1 MKHLKSYTSL
11 ILLPLATFLAMGS
24 PSEIKTSTEV
34 GDIRV
39 AAKQLRAGEIKL
51 ALEELRASEENR
63 AKFIKAH
70 CLMKL
75 EDYDPAIDYLRG
87 IEEPKTYILWDFAKF
102 TLAEAYWKKK
112 EYNKAINKYHEL
124 ASSYPESI
132 LSEESTLRVG
142 KILVEEERYN
152 EAYLLFKQFI
162 DFYPKSIHLAEARFN
177 FGLICEKSGAWKE
190 ASKIY
195 RDISLYHPLS
205 KYTKDAHARLQ
216 SLKKKHKLPSY
227 KAAPEDLF
235 KRGMV
240 FFNGRD
246 YKSACVQFRYLV
258 KLYPASPLVDDSLVM
273 LGRSEYRRKLYSY
286 SIIHF
291 KEAMKYR
298 GDKADAAQYYMAFAY
313 GRSGNL
319 NRAISSLKK
328 VINNYPKSPYVDD
341 ARYYIGYYYELNKKE
356 EKALVAYRN
365 LLKYSKQSPLA
376 PEALWRMGRIYYRQ
390 KKWNNAYIAFK
401 RAVEEHPPGSFTDEC
416 AFWQGKSAKKLG
428 KRREAIRAYKFLTKN
443 FDHTYY
449 SYRAQEKL
457 KAWGIKSKP
466 DKIEDDDIIAEFE
479 EFWEGKEIIE
489 TASPH
494 DLPQEEVKLK
504 EKEETAEKKK
514 DRKYFSLHLKKF
526 KELMNL
532 HFFEDA
538 EAEATFIL
546 SITPEE
552 KLEATELL
560 LSQARFASGKYR
572 ESMLFAEG
580 KLNEAIING
589 KAKKLHPLHWKLAYP
604 RAFYSQVLKY
614 SREYNLDPYLVLAV
628 IREESRFNPKVV
640 SWAKAHGLMQIIP
653 STGRGIARLLR
664 IKPYYTRRLFEPEVN
679 IRMGCYYL
687 SNLLKRF
694 QGNTYL
700 ALAAYN
706 GGPRKVRGW
715 LNIWWR
721 AYGDQVDID
730 EFVEGIPYRET
741 RRYVQKVMGSYMEYK
756 RIYEEE
762 G

>member
-1 MKHLKSYTSL
+1 MRHLKSYPFL
-11 ILLPLATFLAMGS
+11 IVLPLATLLAMGS
-24 PSEIKTSTEV
+24 PSEINTSEQA
-34 GDIRV
+34 GDMKV
-39 AAKQLRAGEIKL
+39 AAKQLRAGETKL
-51 ALEELRASEENR
+51 ALEELRALEENR
-63 AKFIKAH
+63 AKFIKAY
-70 CLMKL
+70 CLMEL
-75 EDYDPAIDYLRG
+75 EDYDSAIDYLMS

-102 TLAEAYWKKK
+102 ALAEAYCKKK

-124 ASSYPESI
+124 ASSYSESI
-132 LSEESTLRVG
+132 FSEESTLRIG

-162 DFYPKSIHLAEARFN
+162 DYYPESIYLPEARFN
-177 FGLICEKSGAWKE
+177 FGLICEKTGAWKE

-195 RDISLYHPLS
+195 QDISLYHPFS
-205 KYTKDAHARLQ
+205 EYTKDAHTRLQ
-216 SLKKKHKLPSY
+216 SLKKKYKLPSY
-227 KAAPEDLF
+227 KAAPEALY
-235 KRGMV
+235 KRGMI
-240 FFNGRD
+240 FYNGRD
-246 YKSACVQFRYLV
+246 YKSACVQFRDLV

-291 KEAMKYR
+291 KEAMKYK

-313 GRSGNL
+313 GKSGNL
-319 NRAISSLKK
+319 NGAISSLRK
-328 VINNYPKSPYVDD
+328 VIKNYPKSPYVDE

-356 EKALVAYRN
+356 EEALVAYRN
-365 LLKYSKQSPLA
+365 LLKYSKQSSLA
-376 PEALWRMGRIYYRQ
+376 PEALWRMGRIYYGQ
-390 KKWNNAYIAFK
+390 KKWKNAYIAFK
-401 RAVEEHPPGSFTDEC
+401 RAVEEYPPGSFTDKC
-416 AFWQGKSAKKLG
+416 AFWQGKSADKLG
-428 KRREAIRAYKFLTKN
+428 NKREAIRAYKFLTKN

-449 SYRAQEKL
+449 SYRAREKL
-457 KAWGIKSKP
+457 NAWGIESKP
-466 DKIEDDDIIAEFE
+466 HKIEGDDIIAEFE
-479 EFWEGKEIIE
+479 EFLEGKEIIE
-489 TASPH
+489 TTSPY
-494 DLPQEEVKLK
+494 DLSQEEAKLEK
-504 EKEETAEKKK
+504 KEERSEKKR
-514 DRKYFSLHLKKF
+514 DRKLFSLHLKKF
-526 KELMNL
+526 KELMSL
-532 HFFEDA
+532 HLFEDA

-546 SITPEE
+546 SIAPEE
-552 KLEATELL
+552 KLEETELL

-589 KAKKLHPLHWKLAYP
+589 KAKKLPPLHWKLAYP

-653 STGRGIARLLR
+653 STGRGIARLLG
-664 IKPYYTRRLFEPEVN
+664 IKPYYTTRLFEPEIN

-721 AYGDQVDID
+721 AYGDHVDID
-730 EFVEGIPYRET
+730 EFIEGMPYQET
-741 RRYVQKVMGSYMEYK
+741 TRYVQKVMASYMVYK
-756 RIYEEE
+756 RIYEKE